1 MTYLIRSDT
10 SVMNAEIANSSR
22 VVFSSETSSK
32 GSSEGAASDF
42 VSGIGAE
49 FNDLSEATWNF
60 EGYCQRGQ
68 G

>member
-32 GSSEGAASDF
+32 GSSECAASDF

-60 EGYCQRGQ
+60 EGYC
-68 G
+68 